1 MVPAFA
7 VQRYPLDGIPMGA
20 GWGPPESPSRRPA
33 TLFGAP
39 DKRDTA
45 RIGAMP
51 QEDVETIRAGLAAV
65 NRRDVE
71 GMLSTL
77 HPDAEMVPAKAVLE
91 GSVYRGHE
99 GLRRWVDE
107 MAEDWDDFHIDP
119 HEVRG
124 LEEGRVLVLGRF
136 QARGKSGVTMDQP
149 AAWICELTAGKVAR
163 IRFYADADAALAA
176 AAPPA

>member
-1 MVPAFA
+1 
-7 VQRYPLDGIPMGA
+7 
-20 GWGPPESPSRRPA
+20 
-33 TLFGAP
+33 
-39 DKRDTA
+39 
-45 RIGAMP
+45 MP

-65 NRRDVE
+65 NRRDVN
-71 GMLSTL
+71 GMLATL

-119 HEVRG
+119 REVRG
-124 LEEGRVLVLGRF
+124 LEGGRVLVLGRF

-149 AAWICELTAGKVAR
+149 AAWICELEAGKVTR
-163 IRFYADADAALAA
+163 IRFYADADAAIAA
-176 AAPPA
+176 ATSTA